1 MTYLRSKVFQQE
13 PLDPSEAKWKR
24 LVKTT
29 YLDPNGVKRTWESA
43 ERVTRPADSSV
54 DGVGI
59 IAILDK
65 PGGQEILLQK
75 QYRPPL
81 NRVVIE
87 TPAGMID
94 AGETIQQC
102 AERELKE
109 ETGYFGVAVKTSFI
123 MFNDPGFC
131 NTNFNLV
138 HVKIDM
144 NLPENQ
150 HPIPDLEEDEFID
163 SFTLPL
169 SSLYDGLRKLEA
181 EGYAIDAR
189 VGSIAQGI
197 EMAKNLEFD

>member
-1 MTYLRSKVFQQE
+1 MTNLKSKVYHQE

-29 YLDPNGVKRTWESA
+29 YLDPNGVTRTWESA
-43 ERVTRPADSSV
+43 ERVTRPAGSLV

-59 IAILDK
+59 VAILEK
-65 PGGQEILLQK
+65 PSGPELLLQK

-109 ETGYFGVAVKTSFI
+109 ETGFVGVAIKSSFI

-138 HVKIDM
+138 HVKVNM
-144 NLPENQ
+144 TLPENQ
-150 HPIPDLEEDEFID
+150 DPKPDLEEDEFID

-169 SSLYDGLRKLEA
+169 ANLYDGLRKLEA
-181 EGYAIDAR
+181 EGYAIDSRIGA
-189 VGSIAQGI
+189 IAEGI
-197 EMAKNLEFD
+197 EMAKKFNFT

>member
-1 MTYLRSKVFQQE
+1 MTNLKSKVYHQE

-29 YLDPNGVKRTWESA
+29 YLDPNGVTRTWESA
-43 ERVTRPADSSV
+43 ERVTRPAGSLV

-59 IAILDK
+59 VAILEK
-65 PGGQEILLQK
+65 PSGPELLLQK

-81 NRVVIE
+81 NRIVIE
-87 TPAGMID
+87 TPAGMVD

-109 ETGYFGVAVKTSFI
+109 ETGFVGVAMKSSFI

-138 HVKIDM
+138 HVKVDM
-144 NLPENQ
+144 TLPENQ
-150 HPIPDLEEDEFID
+150 NPQPDLEEDEFIV

-169 SSLYDGLRKLEA
+169 VTLYDGLRKLEA
-181 EGYAIDAR
+181 EGYAIDSRIGA
-189 VGSIAQGI
+189 IAEGI
-197 EMAKNLEFD
+197 EMAKKFKFT